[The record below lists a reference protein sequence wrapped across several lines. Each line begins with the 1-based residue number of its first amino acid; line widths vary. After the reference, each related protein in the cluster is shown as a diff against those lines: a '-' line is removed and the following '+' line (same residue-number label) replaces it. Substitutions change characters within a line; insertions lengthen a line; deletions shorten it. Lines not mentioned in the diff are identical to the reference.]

1 MLHMFPKAKGIIC
14 IEDNKPD
21 CIAKFRELVLPE
33 DNIEVLELK
42 TKYPQGAE
50 RMLIYAATGRKVIPP
65 CCRRTRA
72 VSWTTSTP

>member
-42 TKYPQGAE
+42 RNT
-50 RMLIYAATGRKVIPP
+50 
-65 CCRRTRA
+65 RR
-72 VSWTTSTP
+72 VPSVC